1 MKLQQLAP
9 DNLNPELKALLSDD
23 VGDVAKLAIVVLL
36 EQKMG
41 HVTLLFCGLLHF
53 WFLFMVLVYLKMW
66 KDFVAEIEV
75 FVYAGF

>member
-41 HVTLLFCGLLHF
+41 HVTLLFYGLLHF
-53 WFLFMVLVYLKMW
+53 LFLFMVLVYLNVW
-66 KDFVAEIEV
+66 KDFAAGIEV